1 MTDNLRKSFSEAEAK
16 ARSSTMQQAVDL
28 SEVTQQETK
37 ANQQGYGLYK
47 LKQKN
52 KALFCQAI
60 QENLD
65 IVIQS
70 KHLTNSEL
78 GLLLSLMP
86 LVQFHSNAI
95 INRETNEFMS
105 VSEIAR
111 YLNRERSATSKTIS
125 QLLAKG
131 MLFEFVNAQEI
142 KAHKRNIS
150 QRPLFMNPEI
160 IYAGDRNRINA
171 TLARLVMEFDIL
183 ERKKVYLAWKLWL
196 KNGHEFGRLYRR
208 KTYLQFKRNERV

>member
-1 MTDNLRKSFSEAEAK
+1 MKENLRQSLSEAEGK
-16 ARSSTMQQAVDL
+16 ARSSSLQQEVDL

-37 ANQQGYGLYK
+37 ANQQGYGIYK

-105 VSEIAR
+105 ISEIAR
-111 YLNRERSATSKTIS
+111 YLNRERTATSKTVS
-125 QLLAKG
+125 RLLAKG

-142 KAHKRNIS
+142 KVHKRSVS

-208 KTYLQFKRNERV
+208 KTYLQFKRHE